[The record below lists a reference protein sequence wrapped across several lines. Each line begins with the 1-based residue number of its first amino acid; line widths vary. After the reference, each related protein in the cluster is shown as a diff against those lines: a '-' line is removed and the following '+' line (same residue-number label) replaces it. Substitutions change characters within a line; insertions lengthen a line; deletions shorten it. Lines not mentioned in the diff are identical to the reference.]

1 MVIRF
6 ISSFISF
13 IFFLLNCCGYSTSA
27 LIAPHLKTIAI
38 PLVENQTIR
47 PGLGEA
53 LTEQLINDFNKD
65 RHLRVT
71 NIENANVVLEFR
83 VTGYN
88 KTPQSYD
95 AEQNVYAYQIMID
108 GSGKCEDKVKSEII
122 WEEPVSA
129 WITFDPNSET
139 EDKGIEKA
147 IEKLSL
153 EILRKTLTSW

>member
-1 MVIRF
+1 MITRIIFYLQVV
-6 ISSFISF
+6 
-13 IFFLLNCCGYSTSA
+13 IFFLVNCCGYSTSA

-53 LTEQLINDFNKD
+53 LTDQLIKDFNKD

-71 NIENANVVLEFR
+71 NIENADVLLECLI
-83 VTGYN
+83 TNYN
-88 KTPQSYD
+88 RLPQSYD
-95 AEQNVYAYQIMID
+95 ADQNVYAYQITLD
-108 GSGKCEDKVKSEII
+108 ASSKCEDKVKSEII
-122 WEEPVSA
+122 WEGPVSV
-129 WITFDPNSET
+129 WISYDPNSET

-147 IEKLSL
+147 VVKLSL